1 MATYAE
7 LYDLRS
13 DDELKNKIVVA
24 VVVKAQTILELASPT
39 TAQVAWASEA
49 IDGPI
54 QKATSLMNYVLA
66 ANKALTVAQIQAAAD
81 SAVQANVDAA
91 VDKIITGG
99 V

>member
-24 VVVKAQTILELASPT
+24 VAVKAQTILELASPT
-39 TAQVAWASEA
+39 TAQVTWASEA

-81 SAVQANVDAA
+81 TAVQTNVDAA